1 MNPLCRHVERAR
13 GAARRFLAVLSTGRA
28 CRRCAA
34 NVTLHSPRT
43 LSRQGAKLSGSFKC
57 SIREAGFRSM
67 GSSPHRAP
75 KRPITPDAASTQR
88 RPHSPRAT
96 SPLLSRPEAAAG
108 AFTASTPSPT
118 PLHKRL
124 SADRSPVGAAFGL
137 ASQTSAITIAI
148 AIEVEHVEQ
157 IANRRHVGWN
167 IRIVIVHP
175 RIGQVVTTAVGEFAE
190 MPVALNEFYE

>member
-1 MNPLCRHVERAR
+1 MN
-13 GAARRFLAVLSTGRA
+13 S
-28 CRRCAA
+28 
-34 NVTLHSPRT
+34 
-43 LSRQGAKLSGSFKC
+43 
-57 SIREAGFRSM
+57 EAGSTILNSPTSVNLTLPTRLSSTYVTRCSPPRPM

-75 KRPITPDAASTQR
+75 KRSITPDAANTQR

-175 RIGQVVTTAVGEFAE
+175 RIGQVVATAVGEFAE

>member
-96 SPLLSRPEAAAG
+96 STLLSRPEAAAG
-108 AFTASTPSPT
+108 GFTASTPIAYALAQTTERRQEPC
-118 PLHKRL
+118 R
-124 SADRSPVGAAFGL
+124 RRIRL

-175 RIGQVVTTAVGEFAE
+175 RIGQVVATAVGEFAE